1 MYTTINVH
9 VLMRDEKDGRKKQAR
24 SKQHSL
30 YTCAYNIL
38 GILKNVRGSILIL
51 AGIEWTMQ
59 DTFPV
64 IVLASYAFSPNV
76 F

>member
-1 MYTTINVH
+1 
-9 VLMRDEKDGRKKQAR
+9 MRDDKDRRKKQAR

-38 GILKNVRGSILIL
+38 GILITVTDSILIL

-59 DTFPV
+59 DIFPV
-64 IVLASYAFSPNV
+64 VVYTGQLCILT
-76 F
+76 